1 MEMQLAD
8 QLRQLRQDNA
18 ALRAALERTQSE
30 RDAWRLRCDALAFKQ
45 AQFIHRL
52 HGMVKELE

>member
-8 QLRQLRQDNA
+8 QLRHLRQDNA

-30 RDAWRLRCDALAFKQ
+30 RDAWRLRCDALAFRHATFVQ
-45 AQFIHRL
+45 RMHQMI
-52 HGMVKELE
+52 KEIE